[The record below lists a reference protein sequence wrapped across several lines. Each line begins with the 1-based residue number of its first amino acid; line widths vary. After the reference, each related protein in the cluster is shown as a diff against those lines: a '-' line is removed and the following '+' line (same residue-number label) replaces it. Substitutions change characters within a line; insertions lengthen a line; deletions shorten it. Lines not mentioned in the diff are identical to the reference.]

1 LSNYCKFL
9 VNFDAN
15 KRAKT
20 EARER
25 ERERE
30 REERER
36 REKIGPR
43 FYQTILSVQH
53 RVGGYKRVLLAR
65 AVAESRHVHSALVR
79 SMIAISYEKTSQKM
93 ISHT

>member
-1 LSNYCKFL
+1 MQIKEQRLKP
-9 VNFDAN
+9 
-15 KRAKT
+15 
-20 EARER
+20 ARER
-25 ERERE
+25 KERE